1 MLFCFLEDMLE
12 QFFGSKTRIE
22 LLGFFFSNSD
32 KNFYVR
38 ELVKLTGMQL
48 NSIRRE
54 LENLTNFGIIFED
67 KDYNR
72 EDSLSEKKCN
82 LPVKRKYY
90 KLNKDFVLYKEI
102 ETLIVKSKLLLENKL
117 IEKLNGAGNIKI
129 IILSGIFTGIKTS
142 PVDILIVGDVN
153 KEKIKEL
160 IHKFG
165 AYINKDINY
174 STLSET
180 EYKYRWNIKDNFLFN
195 ILEHEK
201 IEIKGSQK

>member
-1 MLFCFLEDMLE
+1 MLE

-22 LLGFFFSNSD
+22 LLGFFFNNSGKD
-32 KNFYVR
+32 FYVR

-54 LENLTNFGIIFED
+54 LENLTNFGIILED
-67 KDYNR
+67 KNYHDIG
-72 EDSLSEKKCN
+72 DDLTGKKFN

-117 IEKLNGAGNIKI
+117 IEKLNDVGNIKFLV
-129 IILSGIFTGIKTS
+129 LSGIFTGIKTS

-153 KEKIKEL
+153 KEKTKEL

-165 AYINKDINY
+165 TYINKDINY
-174 STLSET
+174 ATLSEA

-201 IEIKGSQK
+201 IEIKNT